1 MWYFRKIDLFDFL
14 IHGKFV
20 TLVGAGGKTSLAE
33 CLGREA
39 LRRGRRVALTTTTK
53 IWAREPYVTID
64 RAGWQRSSESFVRVG
79 KTVEAGKLTGLDA
92 DELATIGKDFDL
104 VLIEADGANGRPL
117 KYPAAFEPVIPAL
130 SERVLV
136 LAGLDALSG
145 RVAERVFRWELFSKI
160 AQLSGDEEVSKEVFL
175 RLFERDGMM
184 KDVDTGKCVVVL
196 NKYDACTRR
205 QEALAIARRLH
216 EHLCNRPVVVG
227 STKFSFFYGCDKLP
241 PSPAAG

>member
-1 MWYFRKIDLFDFL
+1 MWYFRKIDPFDFL

-33 CLGREA
+33 FLGREA
-39 LRRGRRVALTTTTK
+39 LRRERRVALTTTTK
-53 IWAREPYVTID
+53 IWAREPYATID
-64 RAGWQRSSESFVRVG
+64 RAGWQGSSECLVRVG
-79 KTVEAGKLTGLDA
+79 KTLEAGKLTGLDT
-92 DELATIGKDFDL
+92 DELASLGKDFDL
-104 VLIEADGANGRPL
+104 VLIEADGAKGRPL

-145 RVAERVFRWELFSKI
+145 RIAEKVFRWELFSKG

-184 KDVDTGKCVVVL
+184 KGVDTEKCVIVL

-205 QEALAIARRLH
+205 QEVLAIARRLH
-216 EHLCNRPVVVG
+216 EHMGNRPVVIG
-227 STKFSFFYGCDKLP
+227 STKFSFFYGCDMLSP
-241 PSPAAG
+241 PPAAG